1 MHYKYFEQD
10 DPDLFLTK
18 IKYIVY
24 DAMVQLNKTVKLIP
38 NRPRVRITNATK
50 NHYLD
55 ALTKHL
61 NKVDSF
67 LKGLNGII
75 SDNLLSTFDEDE
87 LEVRVKCILI
97 SFISFIR
104 GTGEYSIA
112 DFRAHHIVNGNS
124 HEFRR
129 VLGWALGSYK

>member
-1 MHYKYFEQD
+1 MVRSFLAQLIGLRVHYKYFEQD

-50 NHYLD
+50 
-55 ALTKHL
+55 
-61 NKVDSF
+61 KVDSF

-75 SDNLLSTFDEDE
+75 SDNLLSTFDENE

-97 SFISFIR
+97 SFIS
-104 GTGEYSIA
+104 A
-112 DFRAHHIVNGNS
+112 
-124 HEFRR
+124 
-129 VLGWALGSYK
+129 SYNQWKFS